1 MNNINFLDYFE
12 LETWFLPSSSTVS
25 RAPSSWSRKSLAS
38 EMGNANVLTI
48 STPKIKKQRCTGH
61 QFYSSKNHLVTGNV
75 SEKLEPL

>member
-12 LETWFLPSSSTVS
+12 LENWFLPSSSTVS

-48 STPKIKKQRCTGH
+48 STPKIKKQRCKVVV
-61 QFYSSKNHLVTGNV
+61 FIL
-75 SEKLEPL
+75 KLELCAYYNNKM